1 MNFICVLIILS
12 EFLREGSSEDTSE
25 IPEILADIT
34 DLYDIYATETKFGE
48 LKGVIIAPES
58 NEVLWIKNA
67 CDDEHGLDQTCD
79 FYVHNVQ
86 TLLTLEENPRCG
98 GGISFS
104 LDPKDPLDV
113 WGPYFKKVY
122 YPSDCASILRQS
134 IAGGIMFDADWDLK
148 QLCR

>member
-104 LDPKDPLDV
+104 WIQRIPWMFGVL
-113 WGPYFKKVY
+113 
-122 YPSDCASILRQS
+122 ILRKFIILQIVPVFS
-134 IAGGIMFDADWDLK
+134 GNRLLAELCLMLIGI
-148 QLCR
+148 